1 MQERWGDL
9 WAYAEQKQWVA
20 ITTNGMVTQAG
31 RAVMGWGVAKE
42 AARRFPGLPVALAN
56 QLRVYGNH
64 VHIFSDVRLL
74 TFPVKDSWREAASWE
89 LIQRSAGELVEM
101 VDKWGSI
108 TEVYLVRPGCGAGRL
123 EWRQVKPLLAPVL
136 DDRFIV
142 VEPPR

>member
-1 MQERWGDL
+1 MQERRGDL
-9 WAYAEQKQWVA
+9 WAYVEQGKWVT
-20 ITTNGMVTQAG
+20 ITTNGEITRSG
-31 RAVMGWGVAKE
+31 LAVMGWGVAKE
-42 AARRFPGLPVALAN
+42 AARRFPGLRVALAN

-64 VHIFSDVRLL
+64 VHIFPNERML
-74 TFPVKDSWREAASWE
+74 TFPVKESWREAASWE

-101 VDKWGSI
+101 VDKWVSI